1 MSIFQDERHGKWT
14 EFHLFRHLNENY
26 FCLRMQSTRG
36 SQNCMFP
43 IICYYEPRYRIDVY
57 HVD

>member
-43 IICYYEPRYRIDVY
+43 IIRY
-57 HVD
+57 